1 MSRKQN
7 LAQALQN
14 VSGKADTNQSIST
27 PTVPVEKNENT
38 VIPPSRVGKKAI
50 TGFFDPAVSKQ
61 FKRLAL
67 DNDKT
72 VQLLLAEALNDLF
85 VKHNQMP
92 IA

>member
-14 VSGKADTNQSIST
+14 VSGKVDLNQQAST
-27 PTVPVEKNENT
+27 PITPVEKKENSI
-38 VIPPSRVGKKAI
+38 IPPSRIGKKAI

-67 DNDKT
+67 ENDRT

-85 VKHNQMP
+85 VKYNQMP